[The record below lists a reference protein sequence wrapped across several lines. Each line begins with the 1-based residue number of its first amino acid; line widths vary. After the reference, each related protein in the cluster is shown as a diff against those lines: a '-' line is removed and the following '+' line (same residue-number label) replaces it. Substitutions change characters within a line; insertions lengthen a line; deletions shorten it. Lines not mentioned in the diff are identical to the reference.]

1 MEDGVDG
8 KKRKRRIRWNIGMIV
23 FLVIF
28 IYVMINIVS
37 FFIKKKLTVYRV
49 TKDEMTTTFSFTGI
63 ALRDEKL
70 LKASQNGYIT
80 YYVEEGKRV
89 RKSGTLY
96 ILDKDGKVQ
105 ETFADQAEA
114 LRGKGETLDD
124 EEIQKKVTEFQSI
137 YSDGSFSDVYDLKY
151 DLKNTILNL
160 NEDSMKEVIDAVSK
174 KLGEDAFHTET
185 SPASGA
191 AAFYSDSF
199 DGKTADDITDA
210 DFDQENYRAVR
221 YNSSDQVKKGNVVCR
236 VTNSE
241 NWTVVVPLEKS
252 QYDFLQDKD
261 SVTVKF
267 QSDQEKTTADLKVK
281 KKGNS
286 YFGYLSLDDYVV
298 RYLDERYLDIDI
310 TLDSHEGL
318 KIPNSAVV
326 KKKFYQVPA
335 EYISK
340 GNDGKEEGFSVRT
353 TDDKGEVKVEQKN
366 FTIYKKTKKYC
377 YLDPEE
383 VGEDVVLQS
392 MDSDDTYLVE
402 KTKTLEGVY
411 CTNQG
416 YADFRLIE
424 KTAQKDDYCIVE
436 ENTDH
441 GISLYDFIV
450 LDSSTIKENQ
460 IIY

>member
-1 MEDGVDG
+1 MA

-124 EEIQKKVTEFQSI
+124 EEIQKKVTEFQFI

-241 NWTVVVPLEKS
+241 NWTVVVPLGKS

-286 YFGYLSLDDYVV
+286 YFGYLSLDDYLV

>member
-1 MEDGVDG
+1 MA

-241 NWTVVVPLEKS
+241 NWTIVVPLEKS

-261 SVTVKF
+261 TVTVKF

-366 FTIYKKTKKYC
+366 FTIYKKIKKYC

>member
-1 MEDGVDG
+1 MA

-37 FFIKKKLTVYRV
+37 FFVKKKLTVYRV
-49 TKDEMTTTFSFTGI
+49 TKDEMTTTFSLTGI

-89 RKSGTLY
+89 KKTGTLY

-124 EEIQKKVTEFQSI
+124 EEVQKKVTEFQSI
-137 YSDGSFSDVYDLKY
+137 YSDSQFSDVYDLKY

-191 AAFYSDSF
+191 VAFYSDSF
-199 DGKTADDITDA
+199 DGKTADDIKNS
-210 DFDQENYRAVR
+210 DFDQETYRAVR

-241 NWTVVVPLEKS
+241 NWMLVVPLEKS

-267 QSDQEKTTADLKVK
+267 QSDQEKTTADLEVK

-318 KIPNSAVV
+318 KIPNSAIV
-326 KKKFYQVPA
+326 KKKFYQVPV

-353 TDDKGEVKVEQKN
+353 TDDKGEVKVEQKD

-402 KTKTLEGVY
+402 KTKMLEGVY

-416 YADFRLIE
+416 YADFRLIQ
-424 KTAQKDDYCIVE
+424 KNAQKDDYCIVE

>member
-1 MEDGVDG
+1 MA

-124 EEIQKKVTEFQSI
+124 EEIQKKVTEFQFI

-221 YNSSDQVKKGNVVCR
+221 YKSSDQVKKGNVVCR

>member
-1 MEDGVDG
+1 MA

-124 EEIQKKVTEFQSI
+124 EEIQKKVTEFQFI

-366 FTIYKKTKKYC
+366 FTIYKKIKKYC

-416 YADFRLIE
+416 YADFWLIE

>member
-1 MEDGVDG
+1 MA

-124 EEIQKKVTEFQSI
+124 EEIQKKVTEFQFI

-241 NWTVVVPLEKS
+241 NWTVVVPLEKR

-366 FTIYKKTKKYC
+366 FTIYKKIKKYC

>member
-1 MEDGVDG
+1 MA

-124 EEIQKKVTEFQSI
+124 EEIQKKVTEFQFI

-160 NEDSMKEVIDAVSK
+160 NEDSMKEVIDAVGK
-174 KLGEDAFHTET
+174 KLGEDAVHTEAST
-185 SPASGA
+185 ASGA

-366 FTIYKKTKKYC
+366 VTIYKKTKKYC

-383 VGEDVVLQS
+383 VGENVVLQS
-392 MDSDDTYLVE
+392 MDSNDTYLVE

>member
-1 MEDGVDG
+1 MA

-366 FTIYKKTKKYC
+366 FTIYKKIKKYC

-441 GISLYDFIV
+441 GISLFDFIV
-450 LDSSTIKENQ
+450 LDSSTIKENH

>member
-1 MEDGVDG
+1 MA

-310 TLDSHEGL
+310 TLDSHVGL

-335 EYISK
+335 EYVSK

-366 FTIYKKTKKYC
+366 FTIYKKIKKYC

>member
-1 MEDGVDG
+1 MA

-37 FFIKKKLTVYRV
+37 FFVKKKLTVYRV
-49 TKDEMTTTFSFTGI
+49 TKDEMTTTFSLTGI

-89 RKSGTLY
+89 KKTGTLY

-124 EEIQKKVTEFQSI
+124 EEVQKKVTEFQSI
-137 YSDGSFSDVYDLKY
+137 YSDSQFSDVYDLKY

-191 AAFYSDSF
+191 VAFYSDSF
-199 DGKTADDITDA
+199 DGKTADDIKDS
-210 DFDQENYRAVR
+210 DFDQETYRAVR

-241 NWTVVVPLEKS
+241 NWMLVVPLEKS

-267 QSDQEKTTADLKVK
+267 QSDQEKTTADLEVK

-318 KIPNSAVV
+318 KIPNSAIV
-326 KKKFYQVPA
+326 KKKFYQVPV

-353 TDDKGEVKVEQKN
+353 TDDKGEVKVEQKD

-402 KTKTLEGVY
+402 KTKMLEGVY

-416 YADFRLIE
+416 YADFRLIQ
-424 KTAQKDDYCIVE
+424 KNAQKDDYCIVE

>member
-1 MEDGVDG
+1 MA

-37 FFIKKKLTVYRV
+37 FFVKKKLTVYRV
-49 TKDEMTTTFSFTGI
+49 TKDEMTTTFSLTGI

-89 RKSGTLY
+89 KKTGTLY

-105 ETFADQAEA
+105 KTFADQAEA

-124 EEIQKKVTEFQSI
+124 EEVQKKVTEFQSI
-137 YSDGSFSDVYDLKY
+137 YSDSQFSDVYDLKY

-191 AAFYSDSF
+191 VAFYSDSF
-199 DGKTADDITDA
+199 DGKTTDDIKDS
-210 DFDQENYRAVR
+210 DFDQETYRAVR

-241 NWTVVVPLEKS
+241 NWMLVVPLEKS

-267 QSDQEKTTADLKVK
+267 QSDQEKTTADLEVK

-318 KIPNSAVV
+318 KIPNSAIV
-326 KKKFYQVPA
+326 KKKFYQVPV

-353 TDDKGEVKVEQKN
+353 TDDKGEVKVEQKD

-402 KTKTLEGVY
+402 KTKMLEGVY

-416 YADFRLIE
+416 YADFRLIQ
-424 KTAQKDDYCIVE
+424 KNAQKDDYCIVE

>member
-1 MEDGVDG
+1 MA

-124 EEIQKKVTEFQSI
+124 EEIQKKVTEFQFI

-366 FTIYKKTKKYC
+366 FTIYKKIKKYC

>member
-1 MEDGVDG
+1 
-8 KKRKRRIRWNIGMIV
+8 MIV

-37 FFIKKKLTVYRV
+37 FFVKKKLTVYRV
-49 TKDEMTTTFSFTGI
+49 TKDEMTTTFSLTGI

-89 RKSGTLY
+89 KKTGTLY

-124 EEIQKKVTEFQSI
+124 EEVQKKVTEFQSI
-137 YSDGSFSDVYDLKY
+137 YSDSQFSDVYDLKY

-191 AAFYSDSF
+191 VAFYSDSF
-199 DGKTADDITDA
+199 DGKTADDIKDS
-210 DFDQENYRAVR
+210 DFDQETYRAVR

-241 NWTVVVPLEKS
+241 NWMLVVPLEKS

-267 QSDQEKTTADLKVK
+267 QSDQEKTTADLEVK

-318 KIPNSAVV
+318 KIPNSAIV
-326 KKKFYQVPA
+326 KKKFYQVPV

-353 TDDKGEVKVEQKN
+353 TDDKGEVKVEQKD

-402 KTKTLEGVY
+402 KTKMLEGVY

-416 YADFRLIE
+416 YADFRLIQ
-424 KTAQKDDYCIVE
+424 KNAQKDDYCIVE

>member
-1 MEDGVDG
+1 MA

>member
-1 MEDGVDG
+1 MA

-261 SVTVKF
+261 SVAVKF

>member
-1 MEDGVDG
+1 M
-8 KKRKRRIRWNIGMIV
+8 
-23 FLVIF
+23 
-28 IYVMINIVS
+28 
-37 FFIKKKLTVYRV
+37 
-49 TKDEMTTTFSFTGI
+49 
-63 ALRDEKL
+63 
-70 LKASQNGYIT
+70 
-80 YYVEEGKRV
+80 
-89 RKSGTLY
+89 
-96 ILDKDGKVQ
+96 
-105 ETFADQAEA
+105 
-114 LRGKGETLDD
+114 
-124 EEIQKKVTEFQSI
+124 TEFQFI